1 MSKLIKLYP
10 PEWRRRYGGE
20 LEEVAAA
27 SPGWRTEID
36 LIRGAIDAW
45 TRSPGGDYLNQRL
58 TKLAAALMV
67 LPLFF
72 LGMNVT
78 NELRGSEGLLFE
90 SFFGSWFGERLVV
103 LGPFAA
109 LALVL
114 APSVKIGIDRQHQD
128 PAVSI
133 SLRLGR
139 FQLLILA
146 MSALTAI
153 AFLGY
158 AFVEN
163 YAIRSG

>member
-1 MSKLIKLYP
+1 M
-10 PEWRRRYGGE
+10 
-20 LEEVAAA
+20 
-27 SPGWRTEID
+27 
-36 LIRGAIDAW
+36 
-45 TRSPGGDYLNQRL
+45 NQRL

-67 LPLFF
+67 MPLFF

-78 NELRGSEGLLFE
+78 NELRGSEGLLLE
-90 SFFGSWFGERLVV
+90 SFFGSWFGEWLVV

-114 APSVKIGIDRQHQD
+114 LPSVKIGMDRQQQD

-146 MSALTAI
+146 VAALTAI

-163 YAIRSG
+163 YAPRSG